1 MGSDGGVLDPPALHR
16 HLGLERN
23 PSGRQ
28 RRIGAPPRGHPKTMP
43 STSCL
48 APPAARNQRRWT
60 GRRQAVAGLRP
71 ARSLIRLATSRIPRP
86 IKMNSTPIAIAMAA
100 TPKATTEV
108 NSDACRNEAVI
119 AV

>member
-28 RRIGAPPRGHPKTMP
+28 RRIGAPPRGHPRP
-43 STSCL
+43 CHRPR
-48 APPAARNQRRWT
+48 AWPPPPPGINADGPAVLY
-60 GRRQAVAGLRP
+60 AVAGVRL

-86 IKMNSTPIAIAMAA
+86 IKMNSTPIAMAMAA

-108 NSDACRNEAVI
+108 NREACRNEAVC